1 MWYIINT
8 CPLLT
13 VYCARYR
20 VCSWSSHS
28 WWWGRGSYHSV
39 IDSPPTA
46 LLIII
51 RFIVYRQLHCWCPFV
66 TVLVFDS
73 NQKQYMREPFIL
85 VYLSMPEMEL
95 VLILLSRHYIRFL
108 LFLLFSELSSIV
120 HTVWF
125 LLSCSINDLVCFL
138 SLMFVLKSLPFLPL
152 SIGAR
157 YSWS

>member
-1 MWYIINT
+1 MWCINNT

-13 VYCARYR
+13 VYCAWYK

-28 WWWGRGSYHSV
+28 WWWGRGSNHSA

-46 LLIII
+46 LLVII
-51 RFIVYRQLHCWCPFV
+51 RFIIYQQLHCWCPFV
-66 TVLVFDS
+66 ALLVFDS

-85 VYLSMPEMEL
+85 VYLSMSEMEL

-108 LFLLFSELSSIV
+108 LFLILSELSSIV

-125 LLSCSINDLVCFL
+125 LLSCSIIDLVCFL
-138 SLMFVLKSLPFLPL
+138 SLMFVLKSLPFLLL